1 MDSHET
7 KLNDSSGNKTS
18 QKPRPPVVVVMGH
31 VDHGKTTLLD
41 TLRNT
46 SIAEREAGGIT
57 QSTAAYEVERNG
69 KTITFIDTPGHQAFS
84 KMRQRGAQVADVAI
98 LIIAAD
104 DGVKPQ
110 TKEAITILQEAK
122 LPFVVAINKI
132 DKQNADIERTKQDL
146 LSNGVYLEKLGGDV
160 PWTLISAKGG
170 EGIEELLDLILLV
183 DEMNQKTYDPAQ
195 PARGF
200 VLEARVDG
208 KRGIVVWGVMKE
220 GTLHVG
226 DEIATPSAQGK
237 IKGIDDFLGKRIK
250 KAIPS
255 NPVVILGFNELP
267 AVGEEFFG
275 GELALQERENT
286 LPEVPEPQSSEITE
300 KEDRAQIHI
309 VLKADTSGS
318 LEALSHVVGALSND
332 EASFHCVYEGVGDI
346 TDGDVKAAQPT
357 QALIVGFNVK
367 AGKAA
372 ENLARSQQITIV
384 TSNIIYRIVEALEEK
399 LQSLVQTNENGML
412 EVLATFSQQGKKQV
426 VGGKIISGILSVRQ
440 RFDIKRE
447 EEIVG
452 QGRVTNIQQNKVDC
466 RQVRE
471 GECGI
476 SVETAETIQKGDIL
490 VGKEEE

>member
-1 MDSHET
+1 MDSHEI
-7 KLNDSSGNKTS
+7 KPSNGSGNESS
-18 QKPRPPVVVVMGH
+18 QKLRPPVVVVMGH

-57 QSTAAYEVERNG
+57 QSTAAYEVERKG
-69 KTITFIDTPGHQAFS
+69 KTITFIDTPGHQAFT

-98 LIIAAD
+98 LIVAAD

-110 TKEAITILQEAK
+110 TKEAIEILHEEEI
-122 LPFVVAINKI
+122 PFVVAINKI
-132 DKQNADIERTKQDL
+132 DKQNADIEKTKQDL
-146 LSNGVYLEKLGGDV
+146 LSNEVYLEKLGGDV
-160 PWTLISAKGG
+160 PWTLISAKQG
-170 EGIEELLDLILLV
+170 EGIDELLDVILLV
-183 DEMNQKTYDPAQ
+183 NEMNQKTYDPSQ
-195 PARGF
+195 PAKGF
-200 VLEARVDG
+200 VLEARVDA
-208 KRGIVVWGVMKE
+208 KRGTVVWGVMKE
-220 GTLHVG
+220 GTLKAG
-226 DEIATPSAQGK
+226 DEIATSSAQGK
-237 IKGIDDFLGKRIK
+237 VKGLEDFLGKKITH
-250 KAIPS
+250 AIPS

-267 AVGEEFFG
+267 VVGEEFFV
-275 GELALQERENT
+275 GERALVERENT
-286 LPEVPEPQSSEITE
+286 LPEVPELEETQVTE
-300 KEDRAQIHI
+300 KENEAQVHV

-332 EASFHCVYEGVGDI
+332 EASFYCVYEGVGDI

-367 AGKAA
+367 ASKAA
-372 ENLARSQQITIV
+372 QNLARSQQITIV

-399 LQSLVQTNENGML
+399 LQSLVKKNEGVVL

-440 RFDIKRE
+440 RFDVKRG

-452 QGRVTNIQQNKVDC
+452 QGRVINMQQNKVDC

-471 GECGI
+471 GECGA
-476 SVETAETIQKGDIL
+476 SVETTEVIQKGDFLI
-490 VGKEEE
+490 GKDEE